1 MKNKVVNNCYNFI
14 IKRKNL
20 EHIEKIKIKYG
31 LEILYNLI
39 TKCTVILLFAFILNI
54 FKEVLLLFLGC
65 LLIRKSAYGV
75 HAKTNIGCWISSS
88 VSYLGVGLFVKYIN
102 VHPYILILIN
112 IYSLIAII
120 LWAPS
125 DTKGKPIVNPA
136 IRKSLKIRSIITFV
150 IICIC
155 LLFIKYYYAE
165 IITFGMLIST
175 ITLNPLTYYIFK
187 CPRNNYLNY
196 K

>member
-1 MKNKVVNNCYNFI
+1 MKNMVVNNCYNFI

-54 FKEVLLLFLGC
+54 FKEVLLLFISC

-88 VSYLGVGLFVKYIN
+88 IFYLGTGLLAKHIYI
-102 VHPYILILIN
+102 HPYILILMN
-112 IYSLIAII
+112 IYSFIAII

-125 DTKGKPIVNPA
+125 DTKGKPIVSPK
-136 IRKSLKIRSIITFV
+136 IRKSLKIRTIITFI
-150 IICIC
+150 IICIV
-155 LLFIKYYYAE
+155 LIFVKYYY
-165 IITFGMLIST
+165 IKIFTLGMLIAT
-175 ITLNPLTYYIFK
+175 ITLNPLTYILFK
-187 CPRNNYLNY
+187 SPRNNYLNY